1 LAEFLFDDERAIVR
15 LDMSEYMEKH
25 SVSRLIGA
33 PPGYVGYDEGGQLTE
48 PVRRRPYSLV
58 LFDEIE
64 KAHPDVWNTLLQVLE
79 DGRLTDGQGRTVDFK
94 NTVIVMTSNVGSRF
108 TLELS
113 DEDDIKRAVMNE
125 LRGTFR
131 PELLNRLDE
140 IVVFHRLGTAELRR
154 VVDLQMAR
162 FAARLKAREIALEI
176 SEPAKDWLGEIGFD
190 PTFGARPM
198 KRAIQ
203 KHLENPIAEQLL
215 AGAYA
220 PGDTI
225 RVELTGGQLTIAK
238 KQGELRVEA

>member
-1 LAEFLFDDERAIVR
+1 
-15 LDMSEYMEKH
+15 
-25 SVSRLIGA
+25 
-33 PPGYVGYDEGGQLTE
+33 
-48 PVRRRPYSLV
+48 V

-108 TLELS
+108 TLEL
-113 DEDDIKRAVMNE
+113 EDDADIKRAVMNE
-125 LRGTFR
+125 LRSTFR

-140 IVVFHRLGTAELRR
+140 IVVFHKLGTGELRR

-162 FAARLKAREIALEI
+162 FAARLKAREIGLEI
-176 SEPAKDWLGEIGFD
+176 SDAAKDWLGEIGFD

-215 AGAYA
+215 GGQYA
-220 PGDTI
+220 PGDVI
-225 RVELTGGQLTIAK
+225 RVDLTGGSLAIAK